1 MNNIGFVYY
10 NKGEYEKALANYS
23 KSLKTRIKILGPDS
37 IDVARSLNNIGLV
50 YYTKGEYT
58 KALEHYNKCLEIQT
72 KILG

>member
-10 NKGEYEKALANYS
+10 NKGEYEKAVENYN

-37 IDVARSLNNIGLV
+37 IDVATSLNNIGLV
-50 YYTKGEYT
+50 DYNQAEYT
-58 KALEHYNKCLEIQT
+58 KAFEHYKRCLEIET